1 MRKGLYAAGLLAAV
15 LWLLAAAAG
24 LVWLSAGDGGLMA
37 REMLKHAPPEASG
50 LPEAEYRGAAEM
62 TAGYLTGRT
71 AEFQYLLTGED
82 GVTYACFQ
90 PHEAAHMADCRAL
103 ILLAGRVCLLWL
115 AALALIIVF
124 LLTGRRVR
132 TPEEKR
138 RLGKGVLT
146 GLGIVLSAVIVLG
159 AWAIEDFDGFFTA
172 FHRIAFTNDG
182 WLLNP
187 RTDLLIRLMPTSFF
201 VALGVRGARLFMP
214 APGLAAGAAAALIRA
229 GNGMKR
235 KEKTADE
242 L

>member
-1 MRKGLYAAGLLAAV
+1 MKKGLFAAGLLAAV

-24 LVWLSAGDGGLMA
+24 LVWLTAGDGGLMA
-37 REMLKHAPPEASG
+37 REMLKHAPPEATG
-50 LPEAEYRGAAEM
+50 LPEAEYGGAAEM
-62 TAGYLTGRT
+62 TAGSLTGRT
-71 AEFQYLLTGED
+71 ETFQYYLTGED

-103 ILLAGRVCLLWL
+103 IGLAGRVCILCL
-115 AALALIIVF
+115 AALALTGLF
-124 LLTGRRVR
+124 PATGRRLR
-132 TPEEKR
+132 TPEGRR
-138 RLGKGVLT
+138 RLGKGMLT
-146 GLGIVLSAVIVLG
+146 GLGIVLSLAIVLG

-201 VALGVRGARLFMP
+201 VALGTRGALLFLP
-214 APGLAAGAAAALIRA
+214 AVLLTAGPAAALVRS
-229 GNGMKR
+229 GTRKR